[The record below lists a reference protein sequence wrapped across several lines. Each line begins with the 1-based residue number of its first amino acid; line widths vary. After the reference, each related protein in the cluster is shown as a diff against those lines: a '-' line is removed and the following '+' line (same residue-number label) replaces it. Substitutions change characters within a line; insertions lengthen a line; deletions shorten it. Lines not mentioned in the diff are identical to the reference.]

1 MAAKVIKVLIIK
13 NDLNSVEKE
22 IYCVKLNLNEE
33 LAGLK
38 EKLYIRCSLLKDLD
52 YQIFWI
58 DSEND
63 EILITCDDD
72 FKFFVD
78 ESHVSKL
85 FIKII
90 QDETTGA
97 DEQPIRKRLHSQSSD
112 DQQSKKLRAQ
122 MQNIDLSTSASS
134 LSDLEG
140 IISEV
145 DLTATSSSSSLKR
158 VDKEVTK
165 DGNKKAQD
173 NEVMMEVDSNSSKVM
188 ETAGQTKPNI
198 LNVEYL
204 PDISLQSRQEIVT
217 TEANVTATSASPSI
231 KHEEEEVIIDV
242 NETAENDEQV
252 RPNTIV
258 EPVTKANSTIEDNI
272 RVYDC
277 ECVPPASIEPPPQ
290 LCVESII
297 TFSKKPKRQRE
308 RVVILDIS
316 SEDEVT
322 VPISTRSQ
330 EPSNVSQSS
339 AYAFA
344 GNILNEELTQPS
356 FSESTQRP
364 CNPFQVNRS
373 TKSSKLAQEVKK
385 NKARLA
391 NLKAQL
397 RCGSFQMHRDREL
410 EHRNLQ
416 GYIHRAQQNAI
427 RAQHNPRRARQT
439 AGSRRV
445 FSNNTPPIAVLPPQV
460 ATPVL
465 HPIPTNLYANIQQ
478 SVEDTLRRSRD
489 TILFVDDMNQRNLQQ
504 F

>member
-1 MAAKVIKVLIIK
+1 MLTLCFFA
-13 NDLNSVEKE
+13 
-22 IYCVKLNLNEE
+22 
-33 LAGLK
+33 
-38 EKLYIRCSLLKDLD
+38 
-52 YQIFWI
+52 

-145 DLTATSSSSSLKR
+145 DLTATSSSSSLKS
-158 VDKEVTK
+158 VDKEVIK
-165 DGNKKAQD
+165 DGNKKAKD
-173 NEVMMEVDSNSSKVM
+173 NEVMMEVDSSSSKVM

-204 PDISLQSRQEIVT
+204 PDICLQSRQEIVT
-217 TEANVTATSASPSI
+217 TEANVNATSASSSI

-242 NETAENDEQV
+242 NETAENDEQM

-258 EPVTKANSTIEDNI
+258 EPVTKGNSTIEDNI

-322 VPISTRSQ
+322 VPRSTRRQ
-330 EPSNVSQSS
+330 EPSNISQSS

-344 GNILNEELTQPS
+344 GNILNGE
-356 FSESTQRP
+356 SESTQRP

-397 RCGSFQMHRDREL
+397 WFVS
-410 EHRNLQ
+410 
-416 GYIHRAQQNAI
+416 NA
-427 RAQHNPRRARQT
+427 
-439 AGSRRV
+439 SR
-445 FSNNTPPIAVLPPQV
+445 S
-460 ATPVL
+460 
-465 HPIPTNLYANIQQ
+465 
-478 SVEDTLRRSRD
+478 
-489 TILFVDDMNQRNLQQ
+489 
-504 F
+504 

>member
-140 IISEV
+140 IISQV

-158 VDKEVTK
+158 VDKEVIK
-165 DGNKKAQD
+165 DGKKAKA

-204 PDISLQSRQEIVT
+204 PDISLQSRQEIVA
-217 TEANVTATSASPSI
+217 TEANVTATSASSSI

-242 NETAENDEQV
+242 NETAGNEEQM
-252 RPNTIV
+252 RPNKIV
-258 EPVTKANSTIEDNI
+258 EPVTKGNSTIEDNI
-272 RVYDC
+272 RVY
-277 ECVPPASIEPPPQ
+277 ECAPPASIEPPPQ

-322 VPISTRSQ
+322 VPRSTRRQ
-330 EPSNVSQSS
+330 EPSNISQSS

-344 GNILNEELTQPS
+344 GNILNGELAQPS

-373 TKSSKLAQEVKK
+373 QKSSKLAQEVKK

-416 GYIHRAQQNAI
+416 GYIHRAQQNAN

-439 AGSRRV
+439 TGSRRV

-460 ATPVL
+460 ATPLL
-465 HPIPTNLYANIQQ
+465 HPIPPNLYANIQQ

-489 TILFVDDMNQRNLQQ
+489 TILLVDDMNQRNLQQ